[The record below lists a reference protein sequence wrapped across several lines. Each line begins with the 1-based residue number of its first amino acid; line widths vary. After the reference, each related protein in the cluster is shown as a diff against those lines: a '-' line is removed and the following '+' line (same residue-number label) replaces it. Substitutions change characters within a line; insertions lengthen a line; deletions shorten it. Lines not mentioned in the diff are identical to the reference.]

1 MSSKTAEIVD
11 SCPET
16 LKEMTKRAKVKNCEE
31 QSRTQNCTG
40 TKPYEY
46 HCLINEL
53 EDAFVEV
60 CAEKKYINLGRL
72 SVKIMKLSFFFSDSN
87 YNL

>member
-1 MSSKTAEIVD
+1 M
-11 SCPET
+11 
-16 LKEMTKRAKVKNCEE
+16 KNCEE
-31 QSRTQNCTG
+31 QSRTHNCTG

-60 CAEKKYINLGRL
+60 CAEKKYINIGRL
-72 SVKIMKLSFFFSDSN
+72 SVKIMKLSFVFFSPILITISILVKLLGPVL
-87 YNL
+87 YKIW